1 MRAYAATVGA
11 AIGEA
16 LALAED
22 RVVPLRVEGRDGHL
36 VIALCAE
43 QGFAGLFNQR
53 VLDVAE
59 RLLKADGSHDPG
71 ADACSAGTG

>member
-11 AIGEA
+11 AIGQA

-22 RVVPLRVEGRDGHL
+22 GGAAGTSRDRRDGHL

-43 QGFAGLFNQR
+43 QGFAGAFNKR

-59 RLLKADGSHDPG
+59 RLLKADGG
-71 ADACSAGTG
+71 ARA